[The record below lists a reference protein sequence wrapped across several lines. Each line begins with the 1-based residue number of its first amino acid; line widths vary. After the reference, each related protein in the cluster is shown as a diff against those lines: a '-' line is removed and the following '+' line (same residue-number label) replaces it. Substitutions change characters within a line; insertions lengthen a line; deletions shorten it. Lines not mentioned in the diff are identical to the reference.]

1 MSFVPHQSSTAG
13 GRHALAT
20 MRLSHLQCSAFPSM
34 RVCGVLIYSA
44 DTGVVHSRVAWL
56 LDPGATINDVNVWT
70 DVKLIKLHCSSYSPC
85 RS

>member
-1 MSFVPHQSSTAG
+1 
-13 GRHALAT
+13 
-20 MRLSHLQCSAFPSM
+20 M

-70 DVKLIKLHCSSYSPC
+70 DVALTGACLQVVVLGAANVGVGIPATIADRGDLTAALPPT
-85 RS
+85 RWV